1 MIPDYQS
8 IMLPL
13 LEYVKDGKERTLPE
27 AIEYISTLFKL
38 TEQEKHEMLP
48 SGMQTI
54 IENRVGWARTYLK
67 KAGLVESTKRGFFK
81 ISNRGLEIL
90 KQNPSKIDN
99 KFLMQFT
106 EFVEFHNVKKGEK
119 QNNYSQKTIVESL
132 DPMETL
138 ENAFQ
143 RIKGTLADDLLKEVK
158 NATPVFFEKTVLKL
172 LRKMGYGD
180 LVGDS
185 VEHTGKTGDEG
196 VDGKIKEDKLGL
208 DVIYVQAK
216 KWENTVSRPE
226 IQKFVGAL
234 KGQNANKGIFITT
247 SDFSGEA
254 LEYAKKIDS
263 PKIVLIDGETLA
275 QYMIDHDVGVSK
287 VKNFEIKR
295 KDTDFFVED

>member
-1 MIPDYQS
+1 MIPDYQT

-13 LEYVKDGKERTLPE
+13 LEYVKDRKERSLPE
-27 AIEYISTLFKL
+27 VIEHISKFFKL
-38 TEQEKHEMLP
+38 TEEEKREMLP

-54 IENRVGWARTYLK
+54 IDNRVGWSRTYLK
-67 KAGLVESTKRGFFK
+67 KAGLVESTRRGYFQ
-81 ISNRGLEIL
+81 ITERGQQIL
-90 KQNPSKIDN
+90 KQNPSRIDN
-99 KFLMQFT
+99 KFLMQFA
-106 EFVEFHNVKKGEK
+106 EFVEFHKVKKEEK
-119 QNNYSQKTIVESL
+119 QNYSQKTITESL

-143 RIKGTLADDLLKEVK
+143 RIKESLADDLLKEVK
-158 NATPVFFEKTVLKL
+158 NATPEFFEKTVLKL
-172 LRKMGYGD
+172 LRRMGYGD
-180 LVGDS
+180 LVDGS
-185 VEHTGKTGDEG
+185 MEHTGKAGDEG

-234 KGQNANKGIFITT
+234 KGQSANKGIFITT
-247 SDFSGEA
+247 SDFSREA
-254 LEYAKKIDS
+254 LDYAKKIDS

-275 QYMIDHDVGVSK
+275 QYMIDHDIGVSK

>member
-1 MIPDYQS
+1 MPIPDYQS

-13 LEYVKDGKERTLPE
+13 LEYVKDRKERSLPE
-27 AIEYISTLFKL
+27 AIEHISKLFKL
-38 TEQEKHEMLP
+38 TEEEKHEMLP

-54 IENRVGWARTYLK
+54 IENRVGWSRTYLK
-67 KAGLVESTKRGFFK
+67 KAGLVESLRRGYFQ
-81 ISNRGLEIL
+81 ITERGQEVL
-90 KQNPSKIDN
+90 KQNVSRIDN
-99 KFLMQFT
+99 KFLMQFP
-106 EFVEFHNVKKGEK
+106 EFIEFHTVKKEAK
-119 QNNYSQKTIVESL
+119 QNYSQKTITESL

-143 RIKGTLADDLLKEVK
+143 HIKQSLADDLLKEVK
-158 NATPVFFEKTVLKL
+158 SASPEFFEKTVLKL
-172 LRKMGYGD
+172 LRRMGYGD
-180 LVGDS
+180 LVDGS
-185 VEHTGKTGDEG
+185 MEHTGKSGDEG

-263 PKIVLIDGETLA
+263 PKIVLIDGVTLA
-275 QYMIDHDVGVSK
+275 QYMIDHDIGVSK

>member
-1 MIPDYQS
+1 MIPDYQT

-13 LEYVKDGKERTLPE
+13 LEHVKDRKERSLPE
-27 AIEYISTLFKL
+27 AIEHISKLFKL
-38 TEQEKHEMLP
+38 TEEEKREMLP

-54 IENRVGWARTYLK
+54 IENRVGWSRTYLK
-67 KAGLVESTKRGFFK
+67 KAGLVESTRRGYFQ
-81 ISNRGLEIL
+81 ITERGQQIL
-90 KQNPSKIDN
+90 KQNPSRIDN
-99 KFLMQFT
+99 KFLMQFP
-106 EFVEFHNVKKGEK
+106 EFVEFHKVKKEEK
-119 QNNYSQKTIVESL
+119 QNYSQKTITESL

-143 RIKGTLADDLLKEVK
+143 RIKESLADDLLKEVK
-158 NATPVFFEKTVLKL
+158 NATPAFFEKTVLKL

-180 LVGDS
+180 LVDGS
-185 VEHTGKTGDEG
+185 MEHTGKSGDEG

-275 QYMIDHDVGVSK
+275 QYMIDHDIGVSK

>member
-1 MIPDYQS
+1 
-8 IMLPL
+8 MLPL
-13 LEYVKDGKERTLPE
+13 LEYVKDRKERSLPE
-27 AIEYISTLFKL
+27 AIEHISKLFKL
-38 TEQEKHEMLP
+38 TEEEKHEMLP

-54 IENRVGWARTYLK
+54 IENRVGWSRTYLK
-67 KAGLVESTKRGFFK
+67 KAGLVESLRRGYFQ
-81 ISNRGLEIL
+81 ITERGQEVL
-90 KQNPSKIDN
+90 KQNVSRIDN
-99 KFLMQFT
+99 KFLMQFP
-106 EFVEFHNVKKGEK
+106 EFIEFHTVKKEAK
-119 QNNYSQKTIVESL
+119 QNYSQKTITESL

-143 RIKGTLADDLLKEVK
+143 HIKQSLADDLLKEVK
-158 NATPVFFEKTVLKL
+158 SASPEFFEKTVLKL
-172 LRKMGYGD
+172 LRRMGYGD
-180 LVGDS
+180 LVDGS
-185 VEHTGKTGDEG
+185 MEHTGKSGDEG

-263 PKIVLIDGETLA
+263 PKIVLIDGVTLA
-275 QYMIDHDVGVSK
+275 QYMIDHDIGVSK